1 MTYPDHQGETGL
13 LHRGRKL
20 NSVWNA
26 RDSMGHLLEL
36 TPPVVKVNGK
46 GELPKRAG
54 QLRIQEW
61 RFESYLQAKSPKQL
75 KSGLRRE
82 ISKWGRK
89 SPYTQAQP
97 VSHYRKE
104 FSLLATSTGLCVEA
118 IFSSLSLHFILYK
131 IKVVGR

>member
-75 KSGLRRE
+75 KSGLRRK
-82 ISKWGRK
+82 ISEMGK
-89 SPYTQAQP
+89 
-97 VSHYRKE
+97 KE
-104 FSLLATSTGLCVEA
+104 SIHTSTACE
-118 IFSSLSLHFILYK
+118 SL
-131 IKVVGR
+131 